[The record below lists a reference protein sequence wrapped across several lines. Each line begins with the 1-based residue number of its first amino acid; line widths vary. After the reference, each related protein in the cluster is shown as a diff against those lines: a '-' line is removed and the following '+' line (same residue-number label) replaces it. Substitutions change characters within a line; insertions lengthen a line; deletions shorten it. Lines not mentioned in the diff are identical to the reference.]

1 MKGGADLKARDD
13 GGSTPLHEAA
23 SWNRNPEVLGAL
35 LEAGASPNARDKR
48 KNTPLHGAVTRK
60 KDAGVVGLLL
70 RAGANPNARDQNGH
84 TTLHNAAWNKNPAV
98 VTDVIAPLLKAG
110 ADPNAQNKY
119 GDTPLHN
126 ATGSRT
132 ANLAVTVALL
142 KAGADPNVPNEYDDT
157 PLHDAAANSEDLA
170 VITALLKAGA
180 NPNARFDDSSTPL
193 HSAVAGENPAAIAAL
208 LEAGADPSIPDF
220 FGNTPMDDARKKNN
234 PAVIAAL
241 PKEVRRAAPRT
252 QTARSGSGS
261 TSLPTTRGLFDRPAG
276 NAPQRQTSAAG
287 NSGGGCADGPI
298 CRQTVKNAEVVLKRV
313 EELLTTRNLG
323 ITDSSLAGAFT
334 TRASI
339 ACMKAC
345 LEREE
350 TRTDCRNGIQ
360 QAIGELQKSY
370 DSAVLGA
377 RSAAADYRYVDQF
390 EASPQNSSFGR
401 EFFSQIQG
409 NLDTCGY

>member
-1 MKGGADLKARDD
+1 MVAEPRCMM
-13 GGSTPLHEAA
+13 AA
-23 SWNRNPEVLGAL
+23 SWNRNLEVLGAL
-35 LEAGASPNARDKR
+35 LKAGASPNARDKR
-48 KNTPLHGAVTRK
+48 KKTSLHGAVTRQ

-70 RAGANPNARDQNGH
+70 RAGANPNARDQNGY
-84 TTLHNAAWNKNPAV
+84 TPLHGAAWNKNPAA

-126 ATGSRT
+126 ATDSRT

-157 PLHDAAANSEDLA
+157 PLHVAAANSEALA
-170 VITALLKAGA
+170 IIAELLKAGA
-180 NPNARFDDSSTPL
+180 NPNARFDNSDTPL
-193 HSAVAGENPAAIAAL
+193 HSAVAGENPAAITAL
-208 LEAGADPSIPDF
+208 LKAGADPSIPGF
-220 FGNTPMDDARKKNN
+220 FGRTPMDDARKKNN

-261 TSLPTTRGLFDRPAG
+261 TSLPTTKGLFDRPAG
-276 NAPQRQTSAAG
+276 NASQGQASA
-287 NSGGGCADGPI
+287 SGSPSGECASGPI
-298 CRQTVKNAEVVLKRV
+298 CRQTVKNATVVLERV
-313 EELLTTRNLG
+313 EELLATGNLD
-323 ITDSSLAGAFT
+323 ITNTSLAGAFT
-334 TRASI
+334 TRASV

-350 TRTDCRNGIQ
+350 TRTDCRNAIQ
-360 QAIGELQKSY
+360 QAIGELDKTY
-370 DSAVLGA
+370 RSAV
-377 RSAAADYRYVDQF
+377 RSAREASVDDDYVDQF
-390 EASPQNSSFGR
+390 ETSPQSSSFGR
-401 EFFSQIQG
+401 KYFSHIQG